1 MEYKRI
7 KTEVLDRL
15 GGKAG
20 RILNNVN
27 ADIIEKISEIRIRAN
42 LPLTLNLGKEHF
54 YISEA
59 STIVNEVQA
68 YKPDSD
74 EIAGVFQ
81 SLCQNSFYVYSEDIK
96 NGFITIKGGHRIG
109 IAGHIIQEFNA
120 IKSVN
125 DISSL
130 NIRISR
136 QVKGCCTKILPHI
149 IRSQNDI
156 YSTLIISPP
165 GCGKTTLI
173 RDLARVL
180 GTGWSN
186 PSFTGVNIGIID
198 ERSEIAA
205 CNKGIPTNDVGLRTD
220 VIDGCSKDKG
230 IMMMLR
236 SLAPDIIITDEI
248 GSRGDADSIISAM
261 NAGIRIIA
269 TAHGYSLGDLN
280 GRKEIIDMVTQGVF
294 EKYVLLS
301 NKNGP
306 GTIEDILDGQAWK
319 KAI

>member
-1 MEYKRI
+1 MDYKRI
-7 KTEVLDRL
+7 KAEVLDRL
-15 GGKAG
+15 GGRTG
-20 RILNNVN
+20 MILNTVSPE
-27 ADIIEKISEIRIRAN
+27 IIEDVCEIRIRAK
-42 LPLTLNLGKEHF
+42 LPLTLNLSNKF
-54 YISEA
+54 LYISQTG
-59 STIVNEVQA
+59 TIADEEHA

-74 EIAGVFQ
+74 EISGVFQ
-81 SLCQNSFYVYSEDIK
+81 ALCQNSFYAYSEDIK

-109 IAGHIIQEFNA
+109 IAGHIIQEFHT
-120 IKSVN
+120 IKSVS

-136 QVKGCCTKILPHI
+136 QVKGCCSEILPYI
-149 IRSQNDI
+149 IRNHKDV
-156 YSTLIISPP
+156 YSTLIVSPP

-180 GTGWSN
+180 GTGWFN
-186 PSFTGVNIGIID
+186 PNFQGANIGIVD

-205 CNKGIPTNDVGLRTD
+205 CSRGIPSNDVGLRTD

-248 GSRGDADSIISAM
+248 GSKGDADAIISAM
-261 NAGIRIIA
+261 NAGIRLIA
-269 TAHGYSLGDLN
+269 TAHGYSLDDLN
-280 GRKEIIDMVTQGVF
+280 GRKEILDMISHGVF

-301 NKNGP
+301 NKKGS
-306 GTIEDILDGQAWK
+306 GTVEDIIDGNTWR